1 MESGVCAA
9 EREKTPSIK
18 SPARKKS
25 VIQSAIP
32 NGLEMSPKSQTIS
45 AFEINLTEA
54 ATIITPRMTLIT
66 FIHDPLFWRDSRY
79 PGNMA
84 NRIKGLAKAAEKPW
98 LRRLGATR
106 WPPVVAASLAPT
118 NGGVQEKETPLMVKP
133 IKRVP
138 VNPLPSL
145 LFLLSQLVSL

>member
-45 AFEINLTEA
+45 AFEIDLTEA
-54 ATIITPRMTLIT
+54 ANIINPSMTLIT
-66 FIHDPLFWRDSRY
+66 FIHAPHTARDSRY
-79 PGNMA
+79 HGNKA
-84 NRIKGLAKAAEKPW
+84 KRIQGLAKAEDKQ
-98 LRRLGATR
+98 
-106 WPPVVAASLAPT
+106 S
-118 NGGVQEKETPLMVKP
+118 
-133 IKRVP
+133 I
-138 VNPLPSL
+138 PSRG
-145 LFLLSQLVSL
+145 